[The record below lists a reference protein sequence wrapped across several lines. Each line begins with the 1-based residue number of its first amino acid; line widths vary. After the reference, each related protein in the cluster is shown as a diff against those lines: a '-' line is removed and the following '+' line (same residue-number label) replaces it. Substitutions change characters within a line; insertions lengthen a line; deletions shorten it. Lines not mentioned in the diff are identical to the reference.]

1 MSGAVLYE
9 TVEQLSFVLAEEIA
23 HLVVERFFLFGG
35 VRVEESTKFG
45 SDTGHGN
52 LRYRLM

>member
-23 HLVVERFFLFGG
+23 HFVVEEFFLFGG
-35 VRVEESTKFG
+35 VTVEESTKFG
-45 SDTGHGN
+45 SDTGHRE
-52 LRYRLM
+52 LRVEN